1 MVVKMAFLTKT
12 KRKIPY
18 EVRIK
23 ELIQLVNQKGQI
35 QLDELV
41 KKWMLDPAYIKRLI
55 RMAMVKYSYLVYDDS
70 LEILKIEKEKR

>member
-1 MVVKMAFLTKT
+1 MAFLTKT

-18 EVRIK
+18 EARIK

-55 RMAMVKYSYLVYDDS
+55 RMAMAKYEYLYWNDS
-70 LEILKIEKEKR
+70 LEILEIKKEKK

>member
-1 MVVKMAFLTKT
+1 VVKMAFLTKT
-12 KRKIPY
+12 RKKIPY